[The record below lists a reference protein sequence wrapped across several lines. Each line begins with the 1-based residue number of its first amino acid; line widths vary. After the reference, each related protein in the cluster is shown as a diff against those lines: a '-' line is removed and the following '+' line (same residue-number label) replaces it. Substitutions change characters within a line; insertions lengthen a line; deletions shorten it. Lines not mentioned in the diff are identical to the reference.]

1 MRLENKVAIVTGAAK
16 GLGGEMAQTF
26 AKEGAKVIAVDMAP
40 LSYECA
46 NVEYYQL
53 NVTDAE
59 ACKALFEYAKEK
71 YGRIDILVNNAGI
84 TRDAMTRKMTDDMWD
99 LVIDINLKGVFN
111 LTRYV
116 GPFMEEIGGGSI
128 INISSVVGE
137 YGNIGQANYAASKAG
152 VIGLTKTWAKEFAR
166 KGVPVRVNAIAPGYI
181 MTDMMKTVP
190 EDLLKKFAGLTMLGR
205 LGQPEEIAKAA
216 LFLASDDASYVTGH
230 VLSVGLQTAFHLTN
244 ALSIVTHGVLLSRN
258 QKNRQIGR
266 NPLEPRGAI
275 DLL

>member
-1 MRLENKVAIVTGAAK
+1 MREGSASTPIILWNIDTGDW
-16 GLGGEMAQTF
+16 Q
-26 AKEGAKVIAVDMAP
+26 
-40 LSYECA
+40 SR
-46 NVEYYQL
+46 N
-53 NVTDAE
+53 AE
-59 ACKALFEYAKEK
+59 AIKQLVSDVEAKF
-71 YGRIDILVNNAGI
+71 GQIDILVNNAGI

-111 LTRYV
+111 LTRHI
-116 GPFMEEIGGGSI
+116 GPHMEEMGGGSI

-152 VIGLTKTWAKEFAR
+152 VLGLTKTWAKEFAR

-216 LFLASDDASYVTGH
+216 LFLASDDSSYVTGH
-230 VLSVGLQTAFHLTN
+230 TLSVNGGMRL
-244 ALSIVTHGVLLSRN
+244 
-258 QKNRQIGR
+258 
-266 NPLEPRGAI
+266 
-275 DLL
+275 

>member
-99 LVIDINLKGVFN
+99 LVINVNLKGVFN
-111 LTRYV
+111 LTRHI
-116 GPFMEEIGGGSI
+116 GPHMEANGYGNIV
-128 INISSVVGE
+128 NISSVVGE
-137 YGNIGQANYAASKAG
+137 FGNIGQANYSATKAG

-166 KGVPVRVNAIAPGYI
+166 KGANVRVNCIAPGYT
-181 MTDMMKTVP
+181 MTDILKTVP
-190 EDLLKKFAGLTMLGR
+190 QDLLDKFAKMTMLGR
-205 LGQPEEIAKAA
+205 LGQPHEIANAA
-216 LFLASDDASYVTGH
+216 LFLVSDESSYVTGH
-230 VLSVGLQTAFHLTN
+230 VLDVNGGMRL
-244 ALSIVTHGVLLSRN
+244 
-258 QKNRQIGR
+258 
-266 NPLEPRGAI
+266 
-275 DLL
+275 

>member
-16 GLGGEMAQTF
+16 GLGASMATLF
-26 AKEGAKVIAVDMAP
+26 AQESAKVIAADMMP
-40 LSYECA
+40 LTYEA
-46 NVEYYQL
+46 ENVEFYQL

-59 ACKALFEYAKEK
+59 ACKALTEYAREK
-71 YGRIDILVNNAGI
+71 YGKIDILVNNAGI
-84 TRDAMTRKMTDDMWD
+84 TRDGMTRKMTDEMWD

-116 GPFMEEIGGGSI
+116 GPLMEELGGGSI
-128 INISSVVGE
+128 INIASVVGE

-152 VIGLTKTWAKEFAR
+152 VIGLSKTWAKEFAR
-166 KGVPVRVNAIAPGYI
+166 KGVPVRCNAIAPGYI

-190 EDLLKKFAGLTMLGR
+190 EDLLKKFAALTMLGR

-230 VLSVGLQTAFHLTN
+230 VLSVNGGMRL
-244 ALSIVTHGVLLSRN
+244 
-258 QKNRQIGR
+258 
-266 NPLEPRGAI
+266 
-275 DLL
+275 

>member
-1 MRLENKVAIVTGAAK
+1 MRLQDKVAVITGGAK

-26 AKEGAKVIAVDMAP
+26 AREGAKVIAIDMAP
-40 LSYECA
+40 LTYECE
-46 NVEYYQL
+46 NVEFYQL
-53 NVTDAE
+53 NVTDSA
-59 ACKALFEYAKEK
+59 ACLAFFEYAKEK
-71 YGRIDILVNNAGI
+71 YGKIDILVNNAGI

-111 LTRYV
+111 LTRHI
-116 GPFMEEIGGGSI
+116 GPHMEEMGGGSI

-152 VIGLTKTWAKEFAR
+152 VLGLTKTWAKEFAR

-216 LFLASDDASYVTGH
+216 LFLASNDSSYVTGH
-230 VLSVGLQTAFHLTN
+230 TLSVNGGMRL
-244 ALSIVTHGVLLSRN
+244 
-258 QKNRQIGR
+258 
-266 NPLEPRGAI
+266 
-275 DLL
+275 